1 VTSRRQQIA
10 ENEALFR
17 DVNER
22 VVAIPR
28 HQADP
33 NEKLLF
39 YCECGDEK
47 CFVHLRMTRAEYE
60 AVRAHSDRFAVVV
73 EHAVQETERIVARHD
88 GYAVIEKHQDVRDFV
103 EETDPRGNAAS

>member
-1 VTSRRQQIA
+1 VTSRKQQVA

-22 VVAIPR
+22 VVASSGR
-28 HQADP
+28 QAAP
-33 NEKLLF
+33 NERFLF

-47 CFVHLRMTRAEYE
+47 CFVHLRLTRAEYE

-73 EHAVQETERIVARHD
+73 EHAVLEAERIVARYD
-88 GYAVIEKHQDVRDFV
+88 GYAVIEKHRDVRDFV
-103 EETDPRGNAAS
+103 EDTDPRGNAA